1 MTDDCGCVITLRRVT
16 HGHGDAGIIH
26 RRVQTPQGDSENFYN
41 CVKQK
46 RKYRTLVSYA
56 LAAYGGNAEAAQNDA
71 GRVLMT
77 SAFRPS
83 EITLRGVRKPTDG
96 SNTI

>member
-1 MTDDCGCVITLRRVT
+1 MFAAIVLGVAGRDRCRRDRVHQRHLADAHYPIWSLTSIALGALVI
-16 HGHGDAGIIH
+16 
-26 RRVQTPQGDSENFYN
+26 
-41 CVKQK
+41 
-46 RKYRTLVSYA
+46 YA

-71 GRVLMT
+71 GRALLT

-83 EITLRGVRKPTDG
+83 EITPRWVRKPTDC

>member
-1 MTDDCGCVITLRRVT
+1 MI
-16 HGHGDAGIIH
+16 
-26 RRVQTPQGDSENFYN
+26 
-41 CVKQK
+41 
-46 RKYRTLVSYA
+46 YA

-77 SAFRPS
+77 SAFSPS

-96 SNTI
+96 ANTI